1 MRHRL
6 RQWGFL
12 VGLLLAFDAVCAD
25 YGFRVVRAEFVPS
38 GQIYTLNADID
49 YRFSESALEALR
61 HGVPLTLV
69 MRLKIKRHRHYWL
82 DETILSEIRRFRIRY
97 HPLGK
102 SFQIIHEGGN
112 TESFASLTALL
123 EAMGAVR
130 GWFALP
136 SNRIVEGNRYDA
148 SLSVDLDI
156 ESLPLP
162 LRPIAYVSPSW
173 YLGSSWYRWRVA
185 D

>member
-1 MRHRL
+1 MLHRL
-6 RQWGFL
+6 SQWSFI

-25 YGFRVVRAEFVPS
+25 YGFRVIRAELVPAGAS
-38 GQIYTLNADID
+38 YVLNADID
-49 YRFSESALEALR
+49 YRFSESAIEALR
-61 HGVPLTLV
+61 HGVPLTLAV
-69 MRLKIKRHRHYWL
+69 RLKIKRLRHYWL
-82 DETILSEIRRFRIRY
+82 DETILSEIRKFRILY
-97 HPLGK
+97 HPLGR
-102 SFQIIHEGGN
+102 SFQIVYEGGN
-112 TESFASLTALL
+112 AESFASLTALL

-136 SNRIVEGNRYDA
+136 ADRIVAGNRYEA
-148 SLSVDLDI
+148 NLAVDLDI

>member
-1 MRHRL
+1 MLQRL
-6 RQWGFL
+6 SQWSFL

-25 YGFRVVRAEFVPS
+25 YGFRIIRAELVPS
-38 GQIYTLNADID
+38 GTNFVLNADID

-61 HGVPLTLV
+61 HGVPLTLAV
-69 MRLKIKRHRHYWL
+69 RLKIKRQRHYWL
-82 DETILSEIRRFRIRY
+82 NETILSEIHKFRILY
-97 HPLGK
+97 HPLGR
-102 SFQIIHEGGN
+102 SFQIIHAGGN

-123 EAMGAVR
+123 EAMGAIR
-130 GWFALP
+130 GWFMLP
-136 SNRIVEGNRYDA
+136 ADRIVEGNSYEA

>member
-1 MRHRL
+1 VLRRL
-6 RQWGFL
+6 NQWSFL
-12 VGLLLAFDAVCAD
+12 IGLLLAFDASCAD
-25 YGFRVVRAEFVPS
+25 YGFRIIRAELVPS
-38 GQIYTLNADID
+38 EANYVLNADID
-49 YRFSESALEALR
+49 YRFSESAIEALR

-69 MRLKIKRHRHYWL
+69 VRLKIKRQRSYWL
-82 DETILSEIRRFRIRY
+82 DETIWSELRKFRILY

-123 EAMGAVR
+123 DAMGAIR
-130 GWFALP
+130 GWSALP
-136 SNRIVEGNRYDA
+136 ADRIVKDNSYEA
-148 SLSVDLDI
+148 SLLVDLDI

>member
-1 MRHRL
+1 MPQRL
-6 RQWGFL
+6 SQWSFL
-12 VGLLLAFDAVCAD
+12 FGLLLAFDAVCAD
-25 YGFRVVRAEFVPS
+25 YGFRILRAELVPS
-38 GQIYTLNADID
+38 GAAYVLNADID
-49 YRFSESALEALR
+49 YRFSDSALDALK

-69 MRLKIKRHRHYWL
+69 VRLKVKRQRHYWL
-82 DETILSEIRRFRIRY
+82 NETILSEARKFRILY

-102 SFQIIHEGGN
+102 SFQIVYEGGN
-112 TESFASLTALL
+112 TESFASLTGLL
-123 EAMGAVR
+123 ETMGAIR

-136 SNRIVEGNRYDA
+136 ADHIVDGNSYMA